1 MGGEVEIPRAYSL
14 SQNYPNPFNPQ
25 TTITYDVAKASNV
38 RLRVYAVTGQH
49 IRTLVDG
56 ERAAGGY
63 SVTWDGTGDTGRDVT
78 SGVYMCRMETG
89 DYRAVRKMLLV
100 R

>member
-1 MGGEVEIPRAYSL
+1 MEIPRAYSL

-38 RLRVYAVTGQH
+38 RLCVYAVTGRH
-49 IRTLVDG
+49 IRTLADE

-63 SVTWDGTGDTGRDVT
+63 SVTWDGTDDTGRDVT